1 MPTPFKTFKPYFNYM
16 ENSNKALIDI
26 AEAWFRKKGWEP
38 FDFQYETWNSYLEG
52 KSGVLNAP
60 TGSGKTLALWFP
72 VLLEYIRNHPDSW
85 KKPQKNGLRVLWI
98 TPLRALAKDIHQA
111 MQQVCEDIGLPWRI
125 ALRNGDTPASE
136 RQRQKRNMPE
146 CLVTTPESL
155 HLLLSQKD
163 STRLFKGLQSVIV
176 DEWHELLSNKR
187 GVQVQLALGWLGRL
201 AHRPLKIWGISATI
215 GNMSQAHEV
224 LLGHKPPLNIIRSN
238 LNKEI
243 IISSI
248 LPHEVEKYPWAG
260 HLGIKLLPQI
270 IPIIERS
277 QSTLLF
283 TNTRSQTEIWYQK
296 ILEKRPDWA
305 GIMAMHHGSL
315 DQEVRNWVE
324 EALHHKQLHLVVCTS
339 SLDLGVDFRP
349 VDTVIQVGGPKG
361 VSRFVQRA
369 GRANHQPG
377 NPSEIHFVPTH
388 ALELIEASALRKA
401 IIDGKFEEQ
410 IPLEACFDVL
420 VQFMVTLAIGDGF
433 YPQDALSCIQS
444 TYSFS
449 KLRLEE
455 YEWALDFITK
465 GGKALGSYEEYAKVE
480 VEADGRFK
488 VNNRKTATRHRLSI
502 GTIVS
507 DPMLK
512 IKYMTGGYVGTVE
525 ESFIAKL
532 KPNDVF
538 WFGGKSLEFI
548 QLKDMNVLVR
558 KSKKKTNIIP
568 RWMGGR
574 MPLSS
579 RLSQVIREELN
590 EMANGYLSSPELE
603 NIRPIVALQ
612 EELSVIPPLDGLL
625 IEAITT
631 REGFHLF
638 MFPFEGRFVHDVLAA
653 LVAYRISISFPVSF
667 SIAMN
672 DYGFELLCDTPFD
685 VEEVLALDLFSMEN
699 IFEDIMASVNES
711 EMARRKFREI
721 AAIAGLV
728 FQGYPGKGIATK
740 HLQAT
745 SGILYG
751 VFEDYEPDSLL
762 LRQAR
767 EEVLQ
772 VQMEKERLLKVLN
785 RISLQKLILIKPKK
799 ITPFAF
805 PIMVDRLS
813 RANLSSESVEDRVM
827 KMQANLLK

>member
-1 MPTPFKTFKPYFNYM
+1 M
-16 ENSNKALIDI
+16 ENNLGKQI
-26 AEAWFRKKGWEP
+26 AVAENWFSERGWKP
-38 FDFQYETWNSYLEG
+38 FDFQYEAWDSYLQG
-52 KSGVLNAP
+52 KSGLLNAP

-72 VLLEYIRNHPDSW
+72 VLLEYIAEHPNSW
-85 KKPQKNGLRVLWI
+85 KTRKKNGLRILWV

-111 MQQVCEDIGLPWRI
+111 MQQVCDELGLPWRI
-125 ALRNGDTPASE
+125 ALRNGDTPSSE
-136 RQRQKRNMPE
+136 RQKQKRNMPE

-163 STRLFKGLQSVIV
+163 AHLLFSGLQSVIV

-187 GVQVQLALGWLGRL
+187 GIQVQLALCWLKNL
-201 AHRPLKIWGISATI
+201 SKIPIKIWGISATI
-215 GNMSQAHEV
+215 GNMEQAHQV
-224 LLGHKPPLNIIRSN
+224 LLGEKEPIHIIKSQ
-238 LNKEI
+238 LPKEI
-243 IISSI
+243 IVTSI
-248 LPHEVEKYPWAG
+248 LPKEVEKYPWTG

-270 IPIIERS
+270 LPIIAKS
-277 QSTLLF
+277 QTTLLF

-315 DQEVRNWVE
+315 DQEVRTWVE
-324 EALHHKQLHLVVCTS
+324 NALHNKQLRLVVCTS

-377 NPSEIHFVPTH
+377 MPSEIFFVPTH
-388 ALELIEASALRKA
+388 ALELIEASAMRKA
-401 IIDGKFEEQ
+401 IKEEKFEEQ
-410 IPLEACFDVL
+410 VPLENCYDVL
-420 VQFMVTLAIGDGF
+420 IQFMVTLALGDGF
-433 YPQDALSCIQS
+433 FPEEAFTSISS
-444 TYSFS
+444 TYTYKSINKASFH
-449 KLRLEE
+449 
-455 YEWALDFITK
+455 WVLDFITK
-465 GGKALGSYEEYAKVE
+465 GGRALGSYEEYAKVE
-480 VEADGRFK
+480 VESDGKFK
-488 VNNRKTATRHRLSI
+488 VNNRKTAMRHRLSI

-525 ESFIAKL
+525 ESFISKL
-532 KPNDVF
+532 KPHDVF

-548 QLKDMNVLVR
+548 QLKDMSVLVR
-558 KSKKKTNIIP
+558 RSKKKTSIIP

-579 RLSQVIREELN
+579 RLSEVIREELQ
-590 EMANGYLSSPELE
+590 EMSVGKLNSPELQT
-603 NIRPIVALQ
+603 IQPIVALQ
-612 EELSVIPPLDGLL
+612 QELSIIPPKDGLL
-625 IEAITT
+625 IEAIST
-631 REGFHLF
+631 REGFHMF

-653 LVAYRISISFPVSF
+653 LVAYRISVSFPVSF

-672 DYGFELLCDTPFD
+672 DYGFELLCDTSFD
-685 VEEVLALDLFSMEN
+685 VEEVLASDLFRMEN
-699 IFEDIMASVNES
+699 LLEDILASVNES
-711 EMARRKFREI
+711 EMARRRFREI

-728 FQGYPGKGIATK
+728 FQGFPGKGVNTK

-762 LRQAR
+762 LKQAR

-772 VQMEKERLLKVLN
+772 VQMEKDRLLQVVK
-785 RISLQKLILIKPKK
+785 RIGGQKLILKRPQRV
-799 ITPFAF
+799 TPFAF

-813 RANLSSESVEDRVM
+813 RATLSSESLEDRVM
-827 KMQANLLK
+827 KMQARLLR